1 MSRTELER
9 LARIRMQVT
18 GETLERA
25 MAVLQG
31 HTTAATSPSEPD
43 ANPDAAGDGDLYNRG
58 DLDNREAGIGKVEN
72 SGIENGRADEP
83 GTAGAAKESDA
94 DTEKASKLDARRTPQ
109 KRGHLRGL

>member
-25 MAVLQG
+25 MAVLEG

-43 ANPDAAGDGDLYNRG
+43 AKPDAAEHSN
-58 DLDNREAGIGKVEN
+58 LDDSEGELGKVEN
-72 SGIENGRADEP
+72 GGIENGRADEP
-83 GTAGAAKESDA
+83 GTAGAANESDA
-94 DTEKASKLDARRTPQ
+94 DTEKAPKPDARRTPR

>member
-25 MAVLQG
+25 MAVLAG
-31 HTTAATSPSEPD
+31 HTTAPTSQSEPD
-43 ANPDAAGDGDLYNRG
+43 AKPDVAGND
-58 DLDNREAGIGKVEN
+58 DLDDGT
-72 SGIENGRADEP
+72 ADEP
-83 GTAGAAKESDA
+83 GAVGESNEDS
-94 DTEKASKLDARRTPQ
+94 EKTSKPEARRTPQ

>member
-25 MAVLQG
+25 MAVLEG
-31 HTTAATSPSEPD
+31 HTDAPTPHSERATK
-43 ANPDAAGDGDLYNRG
+43 PDAA
-58 DLDNREAGIGKVEN
+58 EN
-72 SGIENGRADEP
+72 SDLENDEAENGEAAEAD
-83 GTAGAAKESDA
+83 TAGETNESNA
-94 DTEKASKLDARRTPQ
+94 GSEKASKPGTRRTPQ

>member
-31 HTTAATSPSEPD
+31 HTTAATSQSEPD
-43 ANPDAAGDGDLYNRG
+43 AKPDAAGNS
-58 DLDNREAGIGKVEN
+58 DLDNREAEIGKVEN
-72 SGIENGRADEP
+72 GGIENGRADEP
-83 GTAGAAKESDA
+83 GTAGATKECDG
-94 DTEKASKLDARRTPQ
+94 DTGNASKPDARRTPQ
-109 KRGHLRGL
+109 RRGHLRGL